1 MPKDEEA
8 CACRWALS
16 ACQPTKDKKGEISM
30 KQFVITPAA
39 GKRLIGKA
47 IVRHAAV
54 AVALKVGTVAYDLHK
69 EGE

>member
-1 MPKDEEA
+1 
-8 CACRWALS
+8 
-16 ACQPTKDKKGEISM
+16 M

-54 AVALKVGTVAYDLHK
+54 AVALKVGTVAYDLPK